1 MTAPGYSGKPLAEKL
16 GLKPGMVAISIDA
29 PDDYEQFLSSPV
41 EIAQQI
47 GDKAPN
53 FVHIFV
59 IERARMDAL
68 LSDLFS
74 RIDRDGMVW
83 VSWPKKSSKVPTD
96 IDENIIR
103 DVCLPMGWVDVKVCA
118 VTDVWS
124 GLKLVIRKELR
135 R

>member
-16 GLKPGMVAISIDA
+16 GLKPGMIAVSIDA
-29 PDDYEQFLSSPV
+29 PDDYEQFLDSP
-41 EIAQQI
+41 IPITQQI
-47 GDKAPN
+47 GDEAPN

-59 IERARMDAL
+59 TERARMDAL
-68 LSDLFS
+68 LTNLFH

-83 VSWPKKSSKVPTD
+83 VSWPKKSSKMPTD
-96 IDENIIR
+96 IDENVIR